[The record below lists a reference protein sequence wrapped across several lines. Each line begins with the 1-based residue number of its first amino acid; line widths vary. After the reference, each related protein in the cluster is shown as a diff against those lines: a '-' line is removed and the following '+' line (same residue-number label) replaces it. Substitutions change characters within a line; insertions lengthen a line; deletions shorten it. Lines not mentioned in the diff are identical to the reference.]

1 MRASE
6 RSSSS
11 DPAAAATHQNASMYI
26 RRDHVSVERLHR
38 EFGGAERA
46 ADASAIRWLAA
57 TAEGSNAPGR
67 HDVGGC
73 NRSAITVTH
82 SILGRTHTPPGKR
95 NTLLREIRGYLH
107 INAQPLHTACY
118 DSADTFAQ
126 VGHFT
131 DYPDRLL

>member
-46 ADASAIRWLAA
+46 AD
-57 TAEGSNAPGR
+57 
-67 HDVGGC
+67 
-73 NRSAITVTH
+73 
-82 SILGRTHTPPGKR
+82 GKR
-95 NTLLREIRGYLH
+95 DPLAGSHRRGQQRPRQ
-107 INAQPLHTACY
+107 A
-118 DSADTFAQ
+118 
-126 VGHFT
+126 
-131 DYPDRLL
+131 